1 MLDIEN
7 FHMPCGTLAWKVCT
21 FNVGTIF
28 TFFRWWKPLEGLL
41 QVLSG
46 LVFTNLPGRHHC
58 SKLQAKLL
66 LIMLFPWLYRVWK
79 SKFYIFFFLKK
90 KLWEVCKIRFCTLL
104 MLSGRHSSGE
114 VIVVNN
120 FLTKIIRLINVIKVC
135 VHIGDPEAAAFQDFH
150 FVEFSRDILF
160 AT

>member
-1 MLDIEN
+1 
-7 FHMPCGTLAWKVCT
+7 
-21 FNVGTIF
+21 
-28 TFFRWWKPLEGLL
+28 
-41 QVLSG
+41 
-46 LVFTNLPGRHHC
+46 
-58 SKLQAKLL
+58 
-66 LIMLFPWLYRVWK
+66 
-79 SKFYIFFFLKK
+79 
-90 KLWEVCKIRFCTLL
+90 

-135 VHIGDPEAAAFQDFH
+135 VHIGDLEAAVLQDFH